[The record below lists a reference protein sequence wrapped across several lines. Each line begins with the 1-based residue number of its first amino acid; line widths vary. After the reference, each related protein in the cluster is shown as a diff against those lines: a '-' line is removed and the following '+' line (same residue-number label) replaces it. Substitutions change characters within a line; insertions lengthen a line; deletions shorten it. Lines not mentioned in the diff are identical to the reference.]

1 MKRPERIEIED
12 RRIYFTYWT
21 RYKTWFNEFAGGK
34 LWHSIDHWQ
43 IAIGFE
49 NSLFKLYRKGD
60 WWHFTKI
67 LQGFTILGVTFLLAH
82 TYQSEAL

>member
-1 MKRPERIEIED
+1 MIRPERFEIED
-12 RRIYFTYWT
+12 KRIYFTYWT
-21 RYKTWFNEFAGGK
+21 SYKTWINEFAGDK

-43 IAIGFE
+43 IAIGLE
-49 NSLFKLYRKGD
+49 NTLFRLYRKGD

-67 LQGFTILGVTFLLAH
+67 LQGFTIFGVTFLLAH